1 MDVAPK
7 EKKHS
12 VGEAK
17 ERLRSA
23 AARFDP
29 LAFLKRR
36 PLRTVGTAFL
46 AGLAWG
52 SLRCRAAAAGL
63 LPLGLQAWALAERLG
78 LASRRR

>member
-7 EKKHS
+7 EKTYS

-17 ERLRSA
+17 QRLRRVA
-23 AARFDP
+23 AQFEP
-29 LAFLKRR
+29 LAFIKRR
-36 PLRTVGTAFL
+36 PFRAVGTAFL

-78 LASRRR
+78 LAARPR